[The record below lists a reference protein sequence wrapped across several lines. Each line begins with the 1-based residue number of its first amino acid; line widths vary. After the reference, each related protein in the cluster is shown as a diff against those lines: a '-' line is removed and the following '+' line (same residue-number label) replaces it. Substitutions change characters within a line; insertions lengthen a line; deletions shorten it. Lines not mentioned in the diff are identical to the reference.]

1 MKGLYFMMESINSRT
16 TELSRLGLM
25 VSICQITTTI
35 GSKRVVLHYISIVK
49 FVLHPKREILHKTK

>member
-1 MKGLYFMMESINSRT
+1 MKGLYFMMEAINSRT

-35 GSKRVVLHYISIVK
+35 GSKRVVLHYISIAK
-49 FVLHPKREILHKTK
+49 KGKSPQNKQINK